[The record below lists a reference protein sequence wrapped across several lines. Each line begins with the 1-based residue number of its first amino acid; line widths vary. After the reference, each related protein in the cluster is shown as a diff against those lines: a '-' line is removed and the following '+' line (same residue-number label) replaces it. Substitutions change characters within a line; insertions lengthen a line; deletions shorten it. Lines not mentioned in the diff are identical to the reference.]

1 LFDSELRR
9 GQPGPNAV
17 AYGEPQPDSQTLE
30 GIADRVTALSRACRF
45 IDSAAV
51 AIAYGYG
58 DPDVTPS
65 AIRNAIADAIAN
77 AYRKPQYANAY
88 AEAVADL
95 KSESEAKSVVHTDED
110 RYRYSEVSFLIR
122 DPHAGAGAYI
132 DADPRPDRLA

>member
-65 AIRNAIADAIAN
+65 AIRNAIADGIAN

-95 KSESEAKSVVHTDED
+95 KSESEAKTATVIL
-110 RYRYSEVSFLIR
+110 RFRFSFATPTPGPGPTSTPIPVPTASR
-122 DPHAGAGAYI
+122 NC
-132 DADPRPDRLA
+132 